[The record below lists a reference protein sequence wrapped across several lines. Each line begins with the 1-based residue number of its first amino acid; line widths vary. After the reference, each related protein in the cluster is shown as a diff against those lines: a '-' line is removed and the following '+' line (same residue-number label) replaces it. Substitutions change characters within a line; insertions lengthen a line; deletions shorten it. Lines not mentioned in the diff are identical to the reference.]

1 MRKVLLAAI
10 FLCSLASAQS
20 TVTVIKAA
28 RLFDAKSDKI
38 VQPGI
43 VVVAG
48 KQIQSVSGQIP
59 ANATVI
65 DLGDATLLPG
75 FIDSHTHLTM
85 AFNPDYNG
93 GRDPEVSPPAPEE
106 AIRASEKPRRTIMDG
121 VTTVRGDGSFDFL
134 GLGLRNPSNAGGD
147 PRPGTV
153 VA

>member
-93 GRDPEVSPPAPEE
+93 ERLLELSRPIPEQ
-106 AIRASEKPRRTIMDG
+106 AIRATENARKTLMAG
-121 VTTVRGDGSFDFL
+121 FTTVRDVSSSDFL
-134 GLGLRNPSNAGGD
+134 DVGLRNAINAGVV
-147 PRPGTV
+147 PGP
-153 VA
+153 